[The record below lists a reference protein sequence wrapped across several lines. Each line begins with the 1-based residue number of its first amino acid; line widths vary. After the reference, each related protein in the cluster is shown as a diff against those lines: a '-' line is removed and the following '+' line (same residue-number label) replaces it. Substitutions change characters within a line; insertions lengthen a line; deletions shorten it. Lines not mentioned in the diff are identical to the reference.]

1 MAKIGTTVI
10 VPVTSHA
17 DARTK
22 LANALIGMKAKVSSE
37 VGSTLTLKRG
47 SQTKMRLVGGMFI
60 KDVDLPVLATVVFDP
75 STPNEIHVAV
85 IEHVVVGSVI
95 GMGDKYQR
103 ACTDFARRIAEA
115 VQ

>member
-1 MAKIGTTVI
+1 MSKIGTTVRI
-10 VPVTSHA
+10 PVTSHSE
-17 DARTK
+17 ARAK
-22 LANALIGMKAKVSSE
+22 LANALVGMNAKVSADA
-37 VGSTLTLKRG
+37 GSTLTLKRG
-47 SQTKMRLVGGMFI
+47 SQTKMRLLGGAFI
-60 KDVDLPVLATVVFDP
+60 KDVDLPVLATVVFEP